1 MKKTNIIPAT
11 TKNAII
17 LSRPIPNLMNSQI
30 KSSVNNIESIIEYLR
45 FLWRK
50 LYLKLI
56 KKRYKIRHPKFG
68 MPNFLLNQKYLKQ
81 LVLYNVL
88 SVQPLI

>member
-30 KSSVNNIESIIEYLR
+30 KSSVNNIESIIDNSR
-45 FLWRK
+45 FRDLENNIK
-50 LYLKLI
+50 LSGFEKDETSCGSFLVYPI
-56 KKRYKIRHPKFG
+56 KIDGKSIHTY
-68 MPNFLLNQKYLKQ
+68 
-81 LVLYNVL
+81 
-88 SVQPLI
+88 S

>member
-1 MKKTNIIPAT
+1 MKKTNTIPAT

-68 MPNFLLNQKYLKQ
+68 MPNFIIESKVFKTI
-81 LVLYNVL
+81 
-88 SVQPLI
+88 SPLQRP